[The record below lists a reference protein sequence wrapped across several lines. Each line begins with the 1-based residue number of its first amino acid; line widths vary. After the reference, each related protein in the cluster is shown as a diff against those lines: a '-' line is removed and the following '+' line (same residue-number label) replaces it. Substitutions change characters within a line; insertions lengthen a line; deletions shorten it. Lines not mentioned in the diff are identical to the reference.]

1 MRGYRLGPFEK
12 LILLKNPAP
21 LTLNVEGVYGRYMVN
36 LNFRTLMQRRFGT
49 AFTSLG
55 PEKTGPGSRFMTEF
69 EMAMSDFS
77 PANSRRRVLRFHLR
91 MRELPSWDP
100 SIWEY
105 YDEDDEEVL
114 LRSPEDVRPLF
125 DPAVEG
131 IISLLNKQT
140 SEIREAGAG
149 PVERV
154 VLYGTFSGSLYVQQT
169 LSAWCSP
176 QGIQLIN
183 PQTGGYAP

>member
-1 MRGYRLGPFEK
+1 
-12 LILLKNPAP
+12 
-21 LTLNVEGVYGRYMVN
+21 MVN

-69 EMAMSDFS
+69 ETAMSDFS
-77 PANSRRRVLRFHLR
+77 PTNSTRRVLRFHLR
-91 MRELPSWDP
+91 MRDLSSLDP
-100 SIWEY
+100 DISKY
-105 YDEDDEEVL
+105 YDEDDEDVR
-114 LRSPEDVRPLF
+114 LRSPEDVKPLF

-154 VLYGTFSGSLYVQQT
+154 ILHGAFSGSLYVQQKI
-169 LSAWCSP
+169 SAWCSA
-176 QGIQLIN
+176 QGIRLII
-183 PQTGGYAP
+183 PQAGGYVS